1 MGDREPRLKFPAPPF
16 RPRLAV
22 AQTKG
27 DLVSLE
33 HIKKPGFK
41 IKVNTKPGALPE
53 PVLTSPR
60 SVHVC
65 MEAGVDPFTLL
76 EKPLDAFKQKGLAD
90 DLVKMAHARHL
101 KTRAAKIDALLKD
114 RAKLPIGFK
123 PKQKKDFALATKPK
137 KGETAVEAAMKLL
150 GDEKGVEKIK
160 EAAAKVEKQHL
171 KMEADRKRYEALE
184 DQIQKEYNAKMAAV
198 NARAA
203 AVKDEMARKEQQR
216 LEDQI
221 AKGKAQAKAAD
232 KFEVDERK
240 HALEKLDEEMAEL
253 EVQRKAALKEKRKEE
268 KREREREEAELERR
282 ANMALL
288 AAKKEQATEHL
299 RLEVEER
306 AQRLEEFQSELT
318 SLRADRLKMSRDGPN
333 LPDRIKANLERQRAL
348 QERHKEELIM
358 MRMAKDTHAATG
370 RVTADNSAKR
380 AELERI
386 SAEKRARVQALVEAK
401 TRAKM
406 EKIDAHK
413 ARQEAYAVKLEKDRK
428 KEAAR
433 KKVEEQLKVAERMER
448 VQNVKRKKEVYRAR
462 LRDQTSEK
470 MGRGSLFSGTKK
482 AMAKERYDSNCDR
495 ALKESV
501 AQFEA
506 SENLRVA
513 TRERWLNAEMDKKRL
528 NDAIG
533 KKQTLQKPK
542 PAPAPTPPPA
552 SYKPTPSASQQ
563 VSQAASRTVS
573 QAPSEGSLGSYA
585 AARREEAP
593 ATDGGEPAPV
603 SSDDPA
609 PPASSDDPAPPM
621 EPSSGEEFTRSFET
635 EPEPQTAEPEG
646 ERTRDTMDSVDD
658 SLEVIHI

>member
-1 MGDREPRLKFPAPPF
+1 LATGSPRLTFLTPPF
-16 RPRLAV
+16 HPRVAV

-41 IKVNTKPGALPE
+41 IKVKTKPGAPPE

-76 EKPLDAFKQKGLAD
+76 ERPLESFKQKGLTD
-90 DLVKMAHARHL
+90 DLVKMAHTTHL

-123 PKQKKDFALATKPK
+123 PDKKKDFAVATKPK
-137 KGETAVEAAMKLL
+137 KGESAVEAAMKLL

-160 EAAAKVEKQHL
+160 EAAAKVEKQRL

-184 DQIQKEYNAKMAAV
+184 DQIQREYNAKMAAV

-216 LEDQI
+216 LDDQI
-221 AKGKAQAKAAD
+221 AKGKAQAKAAE

-240 HALEKLDEEMAEL
+240 HALQKLEEEMAEL
-253 EVQRKAALKEKRKEE
+253 EVQRKAALREKRKEE
-268 KREREREEAELERR
+268 KREREREQAELERR
-282 ANMALL
+282 AKMALL
-288 AAKKEQATEHL
+288 AAKKENAIEHL

-318 SLRADRLKMSRDGPN
+318 SLRAERLKMSRDGPN
-333 LPDRIKANLERQRAL
+333 LPDRIKANLERQQAL

-358 MRMAKDTHAATG
+358 MRMAKDAHAAAG
-370 RVTADNSAKR
+370 RVTADNSEKR
-380 AELERI
+380 AEQERI

-401 TRAKM
+401 TRSKM
-406 EKIDAHK
+406 EKIEAHK

-448 VQNVKRKKEVYRAR
+448 VQNVKRRKEVYLAR
-462 LRDQTSEK
+462 LRDQTAEK
-470 MGRGSLFSGTKK
+470 MARGSLFSGTKK

-501 AQFEA
+501 AKFEA
-506 SENLRVA
+506 SETLRVA
-513 TRERWLNAEMDKKRL
+513 TRERWLAAEMDKKRL

-533 KKQTLQKPK
+533 KKQTAQKPKPK
-542 PAPAPTPPPA
+542 PAPSPAPA
-552 SYKPTPSASQQ
+552 SYKPTPPASVTASQQ
-563 VSQAASRTVS
+563 VSQPASRTVS
-573 QAPSEGSLGSYA
+573 QAPSEGSMVSYA
-585 AARREEAP
+585 AAKKLEEEAP
-593 ATDGGEPAPV
+593 APTEPI
-603 SSDDPA
+603 SSDDPT
-609 PPASSDDPAPPM
+609 PPM

-635 EPEPQTAEPEG
+635 EELEPPAEPSAEPEG
-646 ERTRDTMDSVDD
+646 ERTRDTMDSIDD
-658 SLEVIHI
+658 SLEVIHL